1 MLIVRGIF
9 VTCCLT
15 LLLTACSSS
24 GTPGDAFSPGSN
36 PDAAVGGLW
45 IGTGTN
51 DLEPLLV
58 IGILGIVAEDGRA
71 QYFKIDTNTGRPD
84 FTDDGVQFAGVIAS
98 TENTISSNIRIYAPV
113 GTTFQ
118 NGATVADGTLTGGIT
133 ERDSI
138 NGAWTAESG
147 DTGDFSQL
155 FDILYNRDSS
165 LSITQDSTWTGT
177 SSVGGVLS
185 LSISASGTLFAG
197 VDSNGCIYTSA
208 ADDGVNII
216 DSTFNVYEINI
227 NITNCGPLNSSYSGL
242 GFTNDTVST
251 NDTLTISVT
260 DNDTAILIEVTR

>member
-1 MLIVRGIF
+1 MLINYRIF
-9 VTCCLT
+9 VACCFVW
-15 LLLTACSSS
+15 LLTACS
-24 GTPGDAFSPGSN
+24 DSN
-36 PDAAVGGLW
+36 PGEAFGPGAPTDAAVGGLW

-71 QYFKIDTNTGRPD
+71 QYFKIDTNTDRPD

-113 GTTFQ
+113 GTMFA
-118 NGATVADGTLTGGIT
+118 NGTTVADGTLTGGIT

-147 DTGDFSQL
+147 DTGEFSQL
-155 FDILYNRDSS
+155 FDTLYNRNSS
-165 LSITQDSTWTGT
+165 LSITQDTTWTGT

-197 VDSNGCIYTSA
+197 VDSNGCFYTSA

-242 GFTNDTVST
+242 GFTSDTVST
-251 NDTLTISVT
+251 NDTLTIGVT

>member
-9 VTCCLT
+9 VTCSLA

-24 GTPGDAFSPGSN
+24 NPGEAFAPGA
-36 PDAAVGGLW
+36 PADAAVGGLW

-71 QYFKIDTNTGRPD
+71 QYFKIDTNTDRPD

-113 GTTFQ
+113 GTTFA

-177 SSVGGVLS
+177 SSVGGVLA
-185 LSISASGTLFAG
+185 LSISSSGTIFAG

-242 GFTNDTVST
+242 GFTSDTVST

-260 DNDTAILIEVTR
+260 DNDTAILIEVAR